1 MEKTSN
7 REEVTLINYPSAFT
21 PLVRGCAVEKTVE
34 KTVERTVERTEEIA
48 VEIAVEIAAKSFW
61 TMGLGQSEVKRFFN
75 QFEIGQDSAAIC

>member
-21 PLVRGCAVEKTVE
+21 PLVRGCA
-34 KTVERTVERTEEIA
+34 VERTVERTEEIA

>member
-21 PLVRGCAVEKTVE
+21 PLVRGCAVE
-34 KTVERTVERTEEIA
+34 RTVERTE
-48 VEIAVEIAAKSFW
+48 EIAVEIAAKSFW

>member
-1 MEKTSN
+1 MDSAGGMEKTSN

-34 KTVERTVERTEEIA
+34 KTVEIA
-48 VEIAVEIAAKSFW
+48 EKSFW
-61 TMGLGQSEVKRFFN
+61 TMGPGQSEVKRFFN

>member
-1 MEKTSN
+1 MDSAGGMEKTSN

-21 PLVRGCAVEKTVE
+21 PLVRGCAVENTVE
-34 KTVERTVERTEEIA
+34 KTVESTE
-48 VEIAVEIAAKSFW
+48 EIAVEIAAKSFW